1 MKKNKWVKENNKWL
15 EYKCIKFDSKNK
27 KYMSILHK
35 AVKLHPVDIH
45 YLVNTLEDIC
55 DCINMDY
62 GFSDDYFVYV
72 NKQDRDLHFND
83 NIKIEK
89 NNKKK

>member
-1 MKKNKWVKENNKWL
+1 MYIHSRHKLKLTSDKLKRQASREDNMKLYGYNLTEKR
-15 EYKCIKFDSKNK
+15 KF
-27 KYMSILHK
+27 
-35 AVKLHPVDIH
+35 VVD
-45 YLVNTLEDIC
+45 VEDIC

-72 NKQDRDLHFND
+72 NEQDRDLHFND

-89 NNKKK
+89 NNGKG